1 MSGGK
6 LRIDSLTAGY
16 GRSSVLSDVSLELNK
31 GQVIALLG
39 ANGAGK
45 TTLLRCI
52 SGLVKPSGGSISLD
66 GEELIGRAPHTLIRR
81 GIAHVPEGRQPF
93 PHLSVRE
100 NLAMG
105 AYSLSVRSEAAKV
118 LDLVYHYFP
127 ILKERTQQMAG
138 LLSGGEQQ
146 MLVIARALMGK
157 PEILLLDEP
166 SLGLS
171 PKLVGTVF
179 SIIRRINEE
188 QQISVLLVEQN
199 ANAALQVANYGYLL
213 EGGGVSRRFDAAEL
227 LASDEVRKS
236 YLGHG

>member
-1 MSGGK
+1 MSGGR
-6 LRIDSLTAGY
+6 LLVDGLTAGY
-16 GRSSVLSDVSLELNK
+16 GRSSVLNDVSLELDR

-52 SGLVKPSGGSISLD
+52 SGLIRPTRGSVSLD
-66 GEELIGRAPHTLIRR
+66 GASIVGCAPHTLIRR

-100 NLAMG
+100 NLLMG
-105 AYSLSVRSEAAKV
+105 AYSLPAGKAATQV

-127 ILKERTQQMAG
+127 ILKERTRQLAG

-146 MLVIARALMGK
+146 MLVIARALMGR
-157 PEILLLDEP
+157 PQILLLDEP

-199 ANAALQVANYGYLL
+199 ANAALQVATYGYLL
-213 EGGGVSRRFDAAEL
+213 EHGRASRKFDAAEL